1 MKLIFNKKLLNKEI
15 CESREQCMGSTENS
29 HALFNQKKK
38 VENADINA
46 GKRKTRFPNA
56 YLVSQ
61 N

>member
-1 MKLIFNKKLLNKEI
+1 MKKLLNKEV

-46 GKRKTRFPNA
+46 RKRKTRFPNA